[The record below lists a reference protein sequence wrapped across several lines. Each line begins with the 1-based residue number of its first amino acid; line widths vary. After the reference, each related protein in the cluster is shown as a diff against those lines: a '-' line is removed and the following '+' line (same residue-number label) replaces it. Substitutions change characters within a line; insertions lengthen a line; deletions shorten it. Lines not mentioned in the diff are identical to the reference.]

1 MDRGQGIIFGYNPN
15 YRRAHL
21 HRYRHFED
29 SSITGHETY
38 ILRGPRNR
46 RPPLKESK
54 NDPEAWSIDSQ
65 QILSGV
71 INNVKG
77 HFSDDQVREWYRR
90 FKPAMLRREEE
101 SRSEAEINDKE
112 LRRIKE

>member
-38 ILRGPRNR
+38 ILRGLATVAR
-46 RPPLKESK
+46 
-54 NDPEAWSIDSQ
+54 
-65 QILSGV
+65 
-71 INNVKG
+71 
-77 HFSDDQVREWYRR
+77 H
-90 FKPAMLRREEE
+90 
-101 SRSEAEINDKE
+101 
-112 LRRIKE
+112 